1 MSELRAPT
9 LTEIQAARERLN
21 GITLDTPVVR
31 WAGAA
36 DAAVF
41 VKLEMLQPIGSF
53 KLRGAWNAVTSVAP
67 ELLSDGVYTA
77 SAGNM
82 AQGVAYS
89 ARTLGLPCTVIVPD
103 GAPATKLAAIERLGG
118 SIERVPFDTWWRIL
132 GDRGDGRNALFVHPF
147 ADTNVMAG
155 NATIALEV
163 TERVPDVRT
172 IIVPYGGGGLACGIA
187 AGIRALGHRARVI
200 ACEAETSTPLT
211 QSLAAGMPM
220 TISHTRSFVD
230 GMGGKSVFAEMW
242 PIARE
247 LIAGTVTVSLDEI
260 ADALRIL
267 VERHRVV
274 AEGAGAAPVAAAAKF
289 AADEGPVVC
298 IASGGNIDTATL
310 ATILSGRTPE
320 LPQQ

>member
-1 MSELRAPT
+1 MSELRAPP
-9 LTEIQAARERLN
+9 LPELRSARERLR
-21 GITLDTPVVR
+21 GISLDTPTVR

-36 DAAVF
+36 NGAVF

-53 KLRGAWNAVTSVAP
+53 KLRGAWNAVTSIAP
-67 ELLSDGVYTA
+67 ELLGDGVYTA

-89 ARTLGLPCTVIVPD
+89 ARTLGVPCTVIVPE

-132 GDRGDGRNALFVHPF
+132 GDHGDGRNALFVHPF

-172 IIVPYGGGGLACGIA
+172 IIVPYGGGGLACGIG
-187 AGIRALGHRARVI
+187 AGIRALGHHARVI

-211 QSLAAGMPM
+211 TSLAAGMPM
-220 TISHTRSFVD
+220 TVTHTRSFVD
-230 GMGGKSVFAEMW
+230 GIGGKSVFAEMW
-242 PIARE
+242 PLARE

-260 ADALRIL
+260 AGAVRTL

-274 AEGAGAAPVAAAAKF
+274 AEGAGAAPVAAAAKLS
-289 AADEGPVVC
+289 ADAGPVVC
-298 IASGGNIDTATL
+298 IASGGNVDTTTL
-310 ATILSGRTPE
+310 VTILSGRTPE
-320 LPQQ
+320 LPQ

>member
-1 MSELRAPT
+1 MSGLRAPT
-9 LTEIQAARERLN
+9 LAEIRSARERLN
-21 GITLDTPVVR
+21 GITLDTPTVR

-36 DAAVF
+36 NAAVF

-53 KLRGAWNAVTSVAP
+53 KLRGAWNAVTSIAP
-67 ELLSDGVYTA
+67 ESLQDGVYTA

-89 ARTLGLPCTVIVPD
+89 ARTLGVPCTVIVPE

-132 GDRGDGRNALFVHPF
+132 GDHGDGRKAFFVHPF
-147 ADTNVMAG
+147 ADTSVMAG

-163 TERVPDVRT
+163 IERIPDVRT
-172 IIVPYGGGGLACGIA
+172 IIVPYGGGGLACGIG
-187 AGIRALGHRARVI
+187 AGIRALGHHARVI
-200 ACEAETSTPLT
+200 ACEATTATPLT

-220 TISHTRSFVD
+220 TVSHTRSFVD

-247 LIAGTVTVSLDEI
+247 LIAGTVTVTLDEI
-260 ADALRIL
+260 AGALRTL

-274 AEGAGAAPVAAAAKF
+274 AEGAGAAPVAAAAKIG
-289 AADEGPVVC
+289 ADEGPVVC
-298 IASGGNIDTATL
+298 IASGGNVDTATL
-310 ATILSGRTPE
+310 ITILSGRTPE
-320 LPQQ
+320 LPAQ

>member
-1 MSELRAPT
+1 MNELRVPT
-9 LTEIQAARERLN
+9 LAEIHAARKRLS
-21 GITLDTPVVR
+21 GITLNTPTVR
-31 WAGAA
+31 WAGATTK
-36 DAAVF
+36 DVF

-53 KLRGAWNAVTSVAP
+53 KLRGAWNTVTSIAP
-67 ELLSDGVYTA
+67 ELLGNGVYTA

-89 ARTLGLPCTVIVPD
+89 ARTLGVPCTVIVPD

-118 SIERVPFDTWWRIL
+118 TVERVPFDTWWRIL
-132 GDRGDGRNALFVHPF
+132 GEHGDGRKAFFVHPF

-163 TERVPDVRT
+163 TESVPDVRT

-187 AGIRALGHRARVI
+187 AGIRALGHGAKVV
-200 ACEAETSTPLT
+200 ACEADTSTPLT

-220 TISHTRSFVD
+220 TVSHTRSFVD

-242 PIARE
+242 PLAHE
-247 LIAGTVTVSLDEI
+247 LIAGTVTVSLDQI
-260 ADALRIL
+260 ADALRTL

-274 AEGAGAAPVAAAAKF
+274 AEGAGAAPVAAAAKI
-289 AADEGPVVC
+289 DPDDCPVVC
-298 IASGGNIDTATL
+298 IASGGNVDTATL
-310 ATILSGRTPE
+310 MTILAGRTPE
-320 LPQQ
+320 LPPQ